1 MIITLKISGL
11 LLALFCL
18 AILTLIY
25 GPIVPVLL
33 VIAGLVCGICHYATR
48 AKRQSYFPALG
59 IAVAFGLMAGYSPAM
74 AAKLHPRCNID
85 WPCAGTDAWVR
96 TGHVSS
102 RITRA
107 DRFRNVEFGSPM
119 YPPETQ
125 RSFLQRGASI
135 LPHPPGCPRRAFCG
149 CGAAVEVFGRPIRS
163 LWLAANWLRF
173 PRVPR
178 GMEAPGHA
186 AAKPGHVFVIK
197 QVLGNGQVLAYDA
210 NSGGRKTRLHVRSL
224 AGFAVVNPHG

>member
-1 MIITLKISGL
+1 MIRYIVTDVL
-11 LLALFCL
+11 LGVLAL
-18 AILTLIY
+18 AA
-25 GPIVPVLL
+25 
-33 VIAGLVCGICHYATR
+33 VIASTVIA
-48 AKRQSYFPALG
+48 PAEARG
-59 IAVAFGLMAGYSPAM
+59 
-74 AAKLHPRCNID
+74 LHPRCNID
-85 WPCAGTDAWVR
+85 WPCAGTAKNLDASVFPKKAS
-96 TGHVSS
+96 HVKQSAES
-102 RITRA
+102 RRIARA

-125 RSFLQRGASI
+125 RSFLQHGATL

-186 AAKPGHVFVIK
+186 AARHGHVFVIK

-210 NSGGRKTRLHVRSL
+210 NSGGRRTRLHVRSL
-224 AGFAVVNPHG
+224 AGFAVVNPHGAS